1 MGKLIKTKVL
11 RGLQT
16 QPPFTVCSCEFQ
28 FVHLLFNKKFEIQT
42 SIKKINY
49 CFDLIIKKKK
59 ILWRML

>member
-11 RGLQT
+11 HGSRT

-42 SIKKINY
+42 NLHKK
-49 CFDLIIKKKK
+49 LIIV
-59 ILWRML
+59 LT